1 LHEDKTQDHPGTAAD
16 HAAAGAGAAGPTILV
31 ADDMSKVREPIAA
44 SLRAAGYDVACAA
57 DGKEAMALIQSRR
70 PELILLD
77 LNMPLLD
84 GLGVM
89 RAMNALP
96 PEFHATVLLLTSDS
110 DRDRVLEAAKLGARE
125 YLLKKS
131 FSFGRL
137 LERVAKYLPTT
148 GSPAAGAVAGAP
160 AADAPVPSGAT
171 TSDRQKGGAA
181 GGAAPA
187 SSSQSSSSSSGP
199 FRRLLDREHCV
210 ARVEAALKGK
220 TFQGVVMEVISLAAS
235 NKGDL
240 AQIASVVSRD
250 PMLAARVLQVANSA
264 AYSGGHGTVST
275 IPAAV
280 KQIGYAALRNTA
292 AALAVFGTMP
302 PRPGRPGAPAAAGTK
317 AAVSQFNP
325 IRCWQHSFAVAQL
338 CERLMRPVDE
348 SAAGTAYVVGLCHD
362 LAEILF
368 QTEFAPEYAQVVK
381 AHADSGIPID
391 YLEREMMGVTRDSI
405 IRTIL
410 HKLGL
415 PENIA
420 GPIEAYHQ
428 CERGG
433 QPPTDRM
440 TRILRLADRYAIGL
454 LLAPSNH
461 APVGPFAAA
470 DCRMAVGIDS
480 PNRPDDKQ
488 FRSDILALTS
498 AIARLPA
505 AEQDALMRPMFPPA
519 NVKVWLARDPTFSS
533 FDPLAAALNGL
544 AQVDVFAELPGQ
556 NQDWSDYGA
565 VVVVARSTS
574 MPGFDPTQ
582 LPKPSGPRAIGGIP
596 VLWAVAK
603 NEAIATSHRVLTT
616 VTLPLTLD
624 DLARFVRSA
633 AGSAS
638 APPAAIP
645 A

>member
-1 LHEDKTQDHPGTAAD
+1 VTSAGPGTPAQAGAASGPGTPAAAD
-16 HAAAGAGAAGPTILV
+16 GQASQPPTAAAGAG
-31 ADDMSKVREPIAA
+31 
-44 SLRAAGYDVACAA
+44 
-57 DGKEAMALIQSRR
+57 
-70 PELILLD
+70 
-77 LNMPLLD
+77 
-84 GLGVM
+84 
-89 RAMNALP
+89 
-96 PEFHATVLLLTSDS
+96 
-110 DRDRVLEAAKLGARE
+110 
-125 YLLKKS
+125 
-131 FSFGRL
+131 
-137 LERVAKYLPTT
+137 
-148 GSPAAGAVAGAP
+148 
-160 AADAPVPSGAT
+160 
-171 TSDRQKGGAA
+171 
-181 GGAAPA
+181 
-187 SSSQSSSSSSGP
+187 QSST
-199 FRRLLDREHCV
+199 FKKLLDRENCV

-235 NKGDL
+235 SRGDL
-240 AQIASVVSRD
+240 TQGANVVSRD

-264 AYSGGHGTVST
+264 AYSTGRGSVST

-292 AALAVFGTMP
+292 AALAVFSTMP
-302 PRPGRPGAPAAAGTK
+302 ASATVGRSSAPG
-317 AAVSQFNP
+317 SFNP
-325 IRCWQHSFAVAQL
+325 VRCWQHSFAVAQL

-381 AHADSGIPID
+381 AHAESGIPID

-428 CERGG
+428 WERGG
-433 QPPTDRM
+433 QAPGDRM

-461 APVGPFAAA
+461 APVGPLLAA
-470 DCRMAVGIDS
+470 DCRAAVGIDS
-480 PNRPDDKQ
+480 PNRPDDVQ
-488 FRSDILALTS
+488 FRNDVLALTT
-498 AIARLPA
+498 AIARLTP
-505 AEQDALMRPMFPPA
+505 AEQASLTKPMFEPVP
-519 NVKVWLARDPTFSS
+519 VKVWLARDPMFSA
-533 FDPLAAALNGL
+533 FDPLATALNSM
-544 AQVDVFAELPGQ
+544 AQVHVFSELPAQ
-556 NQDWSDYGA
+556 SQDWSGYGA

-574 MPGFDPTQ
+574 APGFDPTR
-582 LPKPSGPRAIGGIP
+582 LPKPSGPQTIGGIP

-603 NEAIATSHRVLTT
+603 NEAIATSSRVLAT
-616 VTLPLTLD
+616 VTLPLALD

-633 AGSAS
+633 AEGTGTQ
-638 APPAAIP
+638 PAKTA